1 MSMNVSLTSELE
13 KYIQKQVASQRYQ
26 TASEVVRQALRL
38 MQNADEFDKARLDA
52 LRQDI
57 QVGLNALDRGE
68 YVTIRNEK
76 DQQALFNRITREGRA
91 RLAAKLKR
99 RSA

>member
-1 MSMNVSLTSELE
+1 MNVSLTPELE

-26 TASEVVRQALRL
+26 TASEVIRQALRM
-38 MQNADEFDKARLDA
+38 MQTSEEYDKARLDA

-57 QVGLNALDRGE
+57 QVGLDQLDRGE
-68 YVTIRNEK
+68 YIEIRNEK
-76 DQQALFNRITREGRA
+76 DQQALLHRISREGRA
-91 RLAAKLKR
+91 RLAAKQKR